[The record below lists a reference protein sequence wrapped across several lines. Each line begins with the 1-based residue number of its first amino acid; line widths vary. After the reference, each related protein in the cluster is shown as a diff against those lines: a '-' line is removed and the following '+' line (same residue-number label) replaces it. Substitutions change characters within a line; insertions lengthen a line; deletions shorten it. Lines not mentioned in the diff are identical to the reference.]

1 MNSDIVNKEMN
12 TTIVNK
18 TQTLPVME
26 HFYTLQGEG
35 LHQGK
40 AAYFIRLGGCDV
52 GCVWCDVKDSWDSG
66 RHPLRSI
73 DFLVDEV
80 KKTPTQIVVI
90 TGGEPLM
97 HDLSELTRALK
108 AAGLRTHMETSGSS
122 PLSGTWDWITV
133 SPKKFKAPLP
143 EVLQHASELKIV
155 VFNKSDFDWAEKHA
169 AMVPPS
175 CKLYLQ
181 PEWGKRDAITPLI
194 IDYIKDHPQWQ
205 LSLQIHKYINVP

>member
-1 MNSDIVNKEMN
+1 VNQDIVNIVMN
-12 TTIVNK
+12 TTTLN
-18 TQTLPVME
+18 TTLSLPVME

-52 GCVWCDVKDSWDSG
+52 GCVWCDVKDSWEAG

-73 DFLVDEV
+73 EFLVDEV
-80 KKTPTQIVVI
+80 KKTPAQIVVI

-97 HDLSELTRALK
+97 HDLTGLTGALK

-143 EVLQHASELKIV
+143 GVLQYASELKIV
-155 VFNKSDFDWAEKHA
+155 VFNKSDFNWAEKHA
-169 AMVPPS
+169 ALVPPS

-194 IDYIKDHPQWQ
+194 IDYIKEHPKWQ